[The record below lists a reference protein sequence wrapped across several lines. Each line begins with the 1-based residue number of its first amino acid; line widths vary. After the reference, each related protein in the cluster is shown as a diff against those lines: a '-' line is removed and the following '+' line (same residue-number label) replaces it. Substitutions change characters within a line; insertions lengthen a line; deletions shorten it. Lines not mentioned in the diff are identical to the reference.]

1 MSRTIVNSSD
11 GLNSWDIEQS
21 TSTATNTGTVERVIT
36 GVNVSVAF
44 IQDTRTNLLAYS
56 EDFSNAYWNKSGS
69 SVSSGFTS
77 PDGTTNTFK
86 LVEGTNT
93 GAHNIKPSNIEFL
106 QNINYTLSFYVK
118 AGERNEIILREG
130 ARQGLEYA
138 TINLLNGIVTLTG
151 TVTTANWNLVD
162 VSTKKVGDYYR
173 VSVTANTTLTITST
187 FFMDIRLSN
196 GTSASYTGDGTS
208 GVYIYGAQLESQS
221 HPTSYIPTSGTAV
234 TVDSNS
240 TSVVNNTGIV
250 ERPITGVSDGLN
262 SWDIE
267 QSTGTTN
274 STTTIRYI
282 NPPTIIPN
290 LLSLLQARATYYENV
305 TCTTAILTELE
316 TIEI

>member
-21 TSTATNTGTVERVIT
+21 TSTATNTGTVETVIT
-36 GVNVSVAF
+36 GVNESVAF
-44 IQDTRTNLLAYS
+44 RQDIRTNLITYS
-56 EDFSNAYWNKSGS
+56 EDFSDASWTNQDIGTTP
-69 SVSSGFTS
+69 VLTSGFTS
-77 PDGTTNTFK
+77 PDGTNSAYKISNSSQDSFFGNLSISGASDYRTIYARTVSGIGTAQLLTHNSNTNNTFN
-86 LVEGTNT
+86 LTE
-93 GAHNIKPSNIEFL
+93 EWQRF
-106 QNINYTLSFYVK
+106 
-118 AGERNEIILREG
+118 EISS
-130 ARQGLEYA
+130 
-138 TINLLNGIVTLTG
+138 
-151 TVTTANWNLVD
+151 TTSV
-162 VSTKKVGDYYR
+162 VGDTNFYTVDFR
-173 VSVTANTTLTITST
+173 GGGNLTELLIW
-187 FFMDIRLSN
+187 
-196 GTSASYTGDGTS
+196 
-208 GVYIYGAQLESQS
+208 GAQLEEASQA
-221 HPTSYIPTSGTAV
+221 TSYIYTNGTAV

>member
-21 TSTATNTGTVERVIT
+21 TSTATNTGIVETVIAGINE
-36 GVNVSVAF
+36 
-44 IQDTRTNLLAYS
+44 S
-56 EDFSNAYWNKSGS
+56 ELW
-69 SVSSGFTS
+69 
-77 PDGTTNTFK
+77 
-86 LVEGTNT
+86 L
-93 GAHNIKPSNIEFL
+93 
-106 QNINYTLSFYVK
+106 
-118 AGERNEIILREG
+118 
-130 ARQGLEYA
+130 
-138 TINLLNGIVTLTG
+138 
-151 TVTTANWNLVD
+151 
-162 VSTKKVGDYYR
+162 
-173 VSVTANTTLTITST
+173 
-187 FFMDIRLSN
+187 
-196 GTSASYTGDGTS
+196 
-208 GVYIYGAQLESQS
+208 
-221 HPTSYIPTSGTAV
+221 
-234 TVDSNS
+234 DSES

-316 TIEI
+316 NIEI

>member
-21 TSTATNTGTVERVIT
+21 TSTATNTGIVETVIT
-36 GVNVSVAF
+36 GVNESVAF
-44 IQDTRTNLLAYS
+44 RQDIRTNLITYS
-56 EDFSNAYWNKSGS
+56 EDFSDASWTKSNS
-69 SVSSGFTS
+69 SITSNSVIS
-77 PDGTTNTFK
+77 PDGSLNAFK
-86 LVEGTNT
+86 LVESATTATHRLLSNNFSVISGNT
-93 GAHNIKPSNIEFL
+93 
-106 QNINYTLSFYVK
+106 YTLSFFIK
-118 AGERNEIILREG
+118 KGETNFFQILFG
-130 ARQGLEYA
+130 STGFGNTHANFDL
-138 TINLLNGIVTLTG
+138 NLGE
-151 TVTTANWNLVD
+151 
-162 VSTKKVGDYYR
+162 VGDLSG
-173 VSVTANTTLTITST
+173 VNASSSITSFANDWYKCTITA
-187 FFMDIRLSN
+187 DSN
-196 GTSASYTGDGTS
+196 LTTSSALCIALPISSKTAVRQENYTGDGTS
-208 GVYIYGAQLESQS
+208 GVYIYGAQVEQQS
-221 HPTSYIPTSGTAV
+221 YATSYIPTSGTAV

-316 TIEI
+316 NIEI